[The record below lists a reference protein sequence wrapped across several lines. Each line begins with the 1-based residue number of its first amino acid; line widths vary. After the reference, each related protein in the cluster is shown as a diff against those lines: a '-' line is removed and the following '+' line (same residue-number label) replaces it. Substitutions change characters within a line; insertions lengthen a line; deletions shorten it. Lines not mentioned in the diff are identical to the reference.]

1 MKVKCKYNDPNKVP
15 NGIPQNS
22 NYGLELNK
30 EYFVMGIY
38 RDGHQLFYFYLLVL
52 PYSITKNQLY
62 QVRFENHQNH

>member
-52 PYSITKNQLY
+52 P
-62 QVRFENHQNH
+62 